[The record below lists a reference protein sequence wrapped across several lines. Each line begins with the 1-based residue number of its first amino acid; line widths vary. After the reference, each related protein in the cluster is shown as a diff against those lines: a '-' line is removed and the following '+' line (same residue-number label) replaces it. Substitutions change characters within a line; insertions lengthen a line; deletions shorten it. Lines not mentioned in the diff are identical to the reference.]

1 MSVLKA
7 GFSGVKCART
17 EDASPLRNIWF
28 VVAVEAGLR
37 ARLQKW
43 RKRQG
48 I

>member
-17 EDASPLRNIWF
+17 EESSPLRNSWF
-28 VVAVEAGLR
+28 VVAVVSDLR
-37 ARLQKW
+37 ARLQRW